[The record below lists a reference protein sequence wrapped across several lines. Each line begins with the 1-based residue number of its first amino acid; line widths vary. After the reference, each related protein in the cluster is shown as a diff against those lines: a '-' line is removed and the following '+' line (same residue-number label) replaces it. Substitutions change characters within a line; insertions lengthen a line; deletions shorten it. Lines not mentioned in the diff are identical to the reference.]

1 MIKITC
7 TKEEFALLIR
17 ACMVNQ
23 YDGKCASCLFRQQ
36 KSCLG
41 IENIVDVKITEGVN
55 SLGRRTM
62 DKT

>member
-7 TKEEFALLIR
+7 TKEEFAILIR
-17 ACMVNQ
+17 SCMVNQ
-23 YDGKCASCLFRQQ
+23 YDGKCASCLFRQ
-36 KSCLG
+36 KNCLG
-41 IENIVDVKITEGVN
+41 IENIVDVKISEGVS